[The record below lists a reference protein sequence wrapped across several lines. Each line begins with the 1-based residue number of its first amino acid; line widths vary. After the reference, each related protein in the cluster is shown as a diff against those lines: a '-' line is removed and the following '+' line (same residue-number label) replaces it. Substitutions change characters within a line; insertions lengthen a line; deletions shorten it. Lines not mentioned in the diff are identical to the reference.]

1 MTIVELLAIAAS
13 LTAAG
18 AAVYLMRRRWGARI
32 LRLNDTLA
40 AIAQHSRFGERIS
53 VSDGGDELARLER
66 TVNSMFDALDDKD
79 RKLREREEL
88 FRTLAE
94 SVQESI
100 IVHRENIIYVNP
112 RAAQRRG
119 LRQDD
124 LIERPVV
131 DLVHP
136 DWREVA
142 ADLLRRQLAGEQP
155 PRTELKMLDRAGE
168 GYWCECS
175 GTLIEYQGAPAVLS
189 TAVDITH
196 RKAIEE
202 ALVREKE
209 RAQVTLESIGEGVV
223 TTDTEGVIEYVN
235 GAAEQLMGRARE
247 QARGK
252 RLLDLVSL
260 VDETDRKPL
269 GDPVAQCLAER
280 RRVDLGRRA
289 LLLSGDDREY
299 SIELSV
305 APIRDGQSIVGA
317 VIVLHD
323 VTELRG
329 LARQMSYQASHD
341 PLTGLCNRREFERRL
356 EDALQAAHSGAA
368 GHVLCYLDLD
378 RFKAVNDTC
387 GHIAGDN
394 MLREVASLIKDEV
407 RDSDVV
413 ARLGGDEFGMLLFGC
428 PLEKARQIAED
439 VCNAIR
445 DYRFVWRDR
454 IFDIGIS
461 IGLVEIGRES
471 GTTIDALSAADSA
484 CYVAKQQGR
493 SRVHVYSARDEAVA
507 RHRGEIKW
515 LQMLQRAL
523 KEGRFDLLA
532 QPIVALATPEA
543 RQGRGP
549 AYEIL
554 LRMRD
559 DSGGAIS
566 PGDFLQAAERYHL
579 MPAVDRWV
587 VQTTLAALA
596 SGALRLPD
604 GRCCTINLSGQTLG
618 DAQFLE
624 FVVDC
629 LDRTGTRPS
638 QICFEVTEG
647 SVMTNLTH
655 AGRFIGVL
663 HGMGCQFALDDF
675 GSGLGALTNL
685 KSLAMDYMKI
695 DGSFIQGVERDT
707 VNQAMVS
714 AMLNLARTLAIQVV
728 AEQVE
733 TQASLEALRAMG
745 VDYAQGYAIGRPKA
759 LASAVARDTNAA

>member
-1 MTIVELLAIAAS
+1 MTIVQMLAIAAS
-13 LTAAG
+13 LIVLG
-18 AAVYLMRRRWGARI
+18 GMLYFMRRRWSARVS
-32 LRLNDTLA
+32 RLNETLSR
-40 AIAQHSRFGERIS
+40 IAEQHRFTERLTVSSRH
-53 VSDGGDELARLER
+53 DELTRLEG
-66 TVNSMFDALDDKD
+66 TVNKMFDALADKD
-79 RKLREREEL
+79 KKLREREEL

-100 IVHRENIIYVNP
+100 IVHREDIIYVNP

-124 LIERPVV
+124 LIDRPVL

-136 DWREVA
+136 DYRAIAERQ
-142 ADLLRRQLAGEQP
+142 LRAQLAGEHP
-155 PRTELKMLDRAGE
+155 ARVELKMLDRAGD
-168 GYWCECS
+168 GYWCESS
-175 GTLIEYQGAPAVLS
+175 GIVIEYQGQPAVLS
-189 TAVDITH
+189 TAIDITH

-223 TTDTEGVIEYVN
+223 TCDTEGLIEYLN
-235 GAAEQLMGRARE
+235 GAAEQLLGRTRE
-247 QARGK
+247 QARGR
-252 RLLDLVSL
+252 RLLEMVNL
-260 VDETDRKPL
+260 VDEADRKPL

-289 LLLSGDDREY
+289 LLLSGDEREY

-305 APIRDGQSIVGA
+305 APIRDASSIVGV

-341 PLTGLCNRREFERRL
+341 PLTGLHNRREFERRL
-356 EDALQAAHSGAA
+356 EDGLQAAHSGNT

-394 MLREVASLIKDEV
+394 MLREVAGLIKEEV

-428 PLEKARQIAED
+428 PLDKARQIAED
-439 VCNAIR
+439 VCTAVR
-445 DYRFVWRDR
+445 DYRFVWRDK
-454 IFDIGIS
+454 IFDIGVS

-471 GTTIDALSAADSA
+471 GTVIDALSAADSA
-484 CYVAKQQGR
+484 CYVAKQHGR
-493 SRVHVYSARDEAVA
+493 SRVHVYSARDEALA

-523 KEGRFDLLA
+523 KENRFDLLA
-532 QPIVALATPEA
+532 QPIVALGGEA
-543 RQGRGP
+543 RQGHGP

-559 DSGGAIS
+559 EGGGSIA

-579 MPAVDRWV
+579 MPSVDRWV
-587 VQTTLAALA
+587 VQTTLSALA
-596 SGALRLPD
+596 NGALRLPD
-604 GRCCTINLSGQTLG
+604 MRCCTINISGQTLG

-629 LDRTGTRPS
+629 LDRTGVRPS
-638 QICFEVTEG
+638 QICFEVTES
-647 SVMTNLTH
+647 SVMSNLTH

-663 HGMGCQFALDDF
+663 HGVGCKFALDDF

-695 DGSFIQGVERDT
+695 DGSFIQGLERDT
-707 VNQAMVS
+707 VNQAMVT
-714 AMLNLARTLAIQVV
+714 AMLNLARTLAIQVI

-733 TQASLEALRAMG
+733 TQASLETVRAMG
-745 VDYAQGYAIGRPKA
+745 LDFAQGYAIGRPKA
-759 LASAVARDTNAA
+759 LAQAVARDTNAA